1 MFKMVALATVS
12 SEISL
17 KFHIQPGPVRHKILI
32 INNLLDMPAVKV
44 QQALLCKML
53 LISSLDVTLRVLL
66 L

>member
-17 KFHIQPGPVRHKILI
+17 KFHIQPGPVRYKTLI

-44 QQALLCKML
+44 QQASLCKTL
-53 LISSLDVTLRVLL
+53 QASSLGATLRVGL
-66 L
+66 

>member
-17 KFHIQPGPVRHKILI
+17 KFHIQPGPVRYKTLI

-44 QQALLCKML
+44 QQASLYKTLQD
-53 LISSLDVTLRVLL
+53 SSLGAMLRVLL
-66 L
+66 